1 MTAAGAFPLDKRNL
15 RHEKQPP
22 CLHVFKIILLPLHP
36 QIDSSMTKALKTYI
50 PILVLLLAGCLASCD
65 SAETKQRMAVADSLA
80 EASPRAAIALAD
92 SLAPDVASRGN
103 RMRLALIKAKAQNK
117 LGMRLQ
123 KDTIAMLARYYDS
136 HGSANERMLADYI
149 TGCYYKRKGEA
160 PMALQYFQ
168 SAISKADTADKQRCD
183 YKTLSRVY
191 GQMGDLFQKQLS
203 FENAL
208 DAGRLSMKYAFMA
221 KDTLN
226 AISEYGHLSDIYYF
240 MGDVDSVMQISQTAS
255 ELYLKHGD
263 TASATSIYGVPL
275 FIMLE
280 RGEVGKAR
288 RLMDFYDTYSGLY
301 DLKTR
306 QTKAGHEIYYYVKG
320 MYHVHTNRLD
330 SAEYFFRK
338 ELCTTNDFNNR
349 QAAAKGLY
357 LVYKE
362 RGVTDSIV
370 KYAEMWNAAIDSS
383 YLEMSTVQL
392 QQMKAV
398 YDYTESEKKAAEQT
412 KKATRYKY
420 LSVSLI
426 MAFALAVFAILFILQ
441 KRKKDKALQE
451 RLNMNNTMNLLLLD
465 KLEKELQD
473 AKNAKVIDEKL
484 IMRKTEEVERLQL
497 KLSALDNDVQ
507 DKNENIFDITT
518 ADLPITDRLHALAG
532 TSRKASQNDKES
544 LVSFAN
550 DTMRGFMDV
559 LNVDENKL
567 NETELLVCIMIK
579 LRFITS
585 EMTCLLGISS
595 QNQANIRCRL
605 NKKIFKKDGGAKE
618 FDYRIK
624 NLLPTG

>member
-1 MTAAGAFPLDKRNL
+1 
-15 RHEKQPP
+15 
-22 CLHVFKIILLPLHP
+22 
-36 QIDSSMTKALKTYI
+36 MTKPLKTYI
-50 PILVLLLAGCLASCD
+50 LILVLLLAGCLASCD
-65 SAETKQRMAVADSLA
+65 SAETRQRISVTDSLA

-92 SLAPDVASRGN
+92 SLAPGVASRGS

-117 LGMRLQ
+117 LGMRLH
-123 KDTIAMLARYYDS
+123 KDTISMLARYYDS

-149 TGCYYKRKGEA
+149 TGCYYKRRGEA

-168 SAISKADTADKQRCD
+168 SAISKADTTDKQRCD

-208 DAGRLSMKYAFMA
+208 KAGRLSMKYAFMA
-221 KDTLN
+221 NDTLN
-226 AISEYGHLSDIYYF
+226 AISEYGNLNGIYYF
-240 MGDVDSVMQISQTAS
+240 IGNVDSVMQISKTAS

-263 TASATSIYGVPL
+263 TARAASIYGVSL
-275 FIMLE
+275 FIMSDK
-280 RGEVGKAR
+280 GEVEKSCS
-288 RLMDFYDTYSGLY
+288 LMNFYDTYSGLY
-301 DLKTR
+301 DQKTQ

-320 MYHVHTNRLD
+320 MYHVHMSRLD

-338 ELCTTNDFNNR
+338 ELNATNDFNNR

-357 LVYKE
+357 LVYKK

-383 YLEMSTVQL
+383 YLKMSTAQL
-392 QQMKAV
+392 QRMKAM
-398 YDYTESEKKAAEQT
+398 YDYTESEKTAAEQT
-412 KKATRYKY
+412 KSATRYKY

-451 RLNMNNTMNLLLLD
+451 RLNMSNAVNLLLLN

-473 AKNAKVIDEKL
+473 AKNAKVRDEKL
-484 IMRKTEEVERLQL
+484 IMQKAEEVERLQL
-497 KLSALDNDVQ
+497 KLSELDNEEQ
-507 DKNENIFDITT
+507 DKKKELLDLSTV
-518 ADLPITDRLHALAG
+518 DLPITDRLHALAG
-532 TSRKASQNDKES
+532 TSRKAAQDDKES

-550 DTMRGFMDV
+550 DTMQGFMAALSV
-559 LNVDENKL
+559 NGNKL

-579 LRFITS
+579 LHFITS
-585 EMTCLLGISS
+585 EITCLLGISS
-595 QNQANIRCRL
+595 QNLANIRCRL
-605 NKKIFKKDGGAKE
+605 NKKIFKRDGGAKE

-624 NLLPTG
+624 KQLPVA

>member
-1 MTAAGAFPLDKRNL
+1 MSRKWLLVNY
-15 RHEKQPP
+15 
-22 CLHVFKIILLPLHP
+22 KIIITLIPVCVALTCLL
-36 QIDSSMTKALKTYI
+36 
-50 PILVLLLAGCLASCD
+50 SCGD
-65 SAETKQRMAVADSLA
+65 AKMMGNVATADSLA
-80 EASPRAAIALAD
+80 ETNQREAVRYIDSVARAEKGMSRNGRMNLLLLRMKALNKIGCPLDTDTLA
-92 SLAPDVASRGN
+92 SLAKYFDR
-103 RMRLALIKAKAQNK
+103 
-117 LGMRLQ
+117 
-123 KDTIAMLARYYDS
+123 
-136 HGSANERMLADYI
+136 HGTANERMLVDYI
-149 TGCYYKRKGEA
+149 IGCYHKKKGEV
-160 PMALQYFQ
+160 PTALQYFQ
-168 SAISKADTADKQRCD
+168 NAINKADTADKQQFD

-191 GQMGDLFQKQLS
+191 GQMGNLFQTQLS

-208 DAGRLSMKYAFMA
+208 TAGRLSMKYAFMA

-226 AISEYGHLSDIYYF
+226 AISEYGNLSSIYYF
-240 MGDVDSVMQISQTAS
+240 IGNVDSVMQISQKTS

-263 TASATSIYGVPL
+263 TASAASTYGVPL
-275 FIMLE
+275 FVMSDKGDVE
-280 RGEVGKAR
+280 KAR
-288 RLMDFYDTYSGLY
+288 SLMNFYDTYSGLY
-301 DLKTR
+301 DLKKR
-306 QTKAGHEIYYYVKG
+306 QTVAGHEIYYYVKG
-320 MYHVHTNRLD
+320 MYYVHTSRLD

-383 YLEMSTVQL
+383 YLEMSTAQL
-392 QQMKAV
+392 QQMKAM
-398 YDYTESEKKAAEQT
+398 YDYTESEKTAAEQT
-412 KKATRYKY
+412 ETATRYKY

-426 MAFALAVFAILFILQ
+426 MAFALAVFVILFILQ

-451 RLNMNNTMNLLLLD
+451 RLNMNNAMNLLLLN

-473 AKNAKVIDEKL
+473 AKNAKVRDEQL
-484 IMRKTEEVERLQL
+484 IMQKAEEVERLQL

-507 DKNENIFDITT
+507 NKNKNFFDITT

-532 TSRKASQNDKES
+532 TSRKAAQDDKES
-544 LVSFAN
+544 LFSFAN
-550 DTMRGFMDV
+550 DTMRGFMDA
-559 LNVDENKL
+559 LNVNENTL

-579 LRFITS
+579 LHIITS

-595 QNQANIRCRL
+595 QNLANIRCRL

-624 NLLPTG
+624 NLLPAE